1 MLATGDSLFRSDSYN
16 FIELIAVEQRTC
28 VSFLLLHLFAISRTG
43 VNTLGGGGR
52 ILMATAGV
60 PFAMAESAVQRL
72 RDMF

>member
-1 MLATGDSLFRSDSYN
+1 MQGN
-16 FIELIAVEQRTC
+16 IELVYP
-28 VSFLLLHLFAISRTG
+28 FFFLHLFAISRTG